1 MLGTVSAKHL
11 KETTFKRQNADLGQR
26 PYHPPPHG
34 DRARRDLENLGN
46 PNTSGNQRKCKE
58 INSKLILN

>member
-11 KETTFKRQNADLGQR
+11 KETTLKRQSDDLGQR
-26 PYHPPPHG
+26 PYHPPHA